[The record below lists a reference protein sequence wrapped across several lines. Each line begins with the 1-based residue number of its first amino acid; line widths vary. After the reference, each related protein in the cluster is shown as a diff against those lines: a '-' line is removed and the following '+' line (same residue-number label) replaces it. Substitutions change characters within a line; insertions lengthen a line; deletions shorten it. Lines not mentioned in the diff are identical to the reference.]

1 MQEQKDF
8 PTEPSKWTQESVADV
23 KTSSELV
30 EEIRKRDEWTDSVQ
44 STMYHFF
51 VDMAINNTVVVSA
64 HPHYDKVL
72 YESFYC

>member
-1 MQEQKDF
+1 M
-8 PTEPSKWTQESVADV
+8 

-30 EEIRKRDEWTDSVQ
+30 EEIRRRDNWADQNNQ

-72 YESFYC
+72 LVQFSARGNTGGRVNGGGVGVKGYY